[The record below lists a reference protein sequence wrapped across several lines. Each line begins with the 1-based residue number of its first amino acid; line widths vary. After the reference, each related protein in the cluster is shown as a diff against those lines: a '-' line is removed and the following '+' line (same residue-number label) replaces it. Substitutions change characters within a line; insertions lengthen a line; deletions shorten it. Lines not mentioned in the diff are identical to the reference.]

1 MSAIIYAGISIFG
14 LFHMD
19 PAIFVFLLIAIL
31 FGGLNIL
38 EFKRFD

>member
-1 MSAIIYAGISIFG
+1 MFSLIQAGISIFG
-14 LFHMD
+14 ITVD
-19 PAIFVFLLIAIL
+19 PALFCFGLIAVI

>member
-1 MSAIIYAGISIFG
+1 MLALIQSGFSVLGFAIDPALFTFG
-14 LFHMD
+14 LL
-19 PAIFVFLLIAIL
+19 ALI